1 MAYKPTFSDRF
12 WKTVSAPFK
21 EMKDLEIDFHY
32 AATTNMLWR
41 AEYLLTEKGVNIAS
55 GNNFAVRWASNGGH
69 DEMLRLLFRH
79 GGVDVNAKEGDAL
92 IRAVTKNHPK
102 SVAVLIEHGARIAEQ
117 DFKALHLAHEK
128 NNIEIL
134 AELVTSGQDLR
145 AVVATLREEALQNND
160 GSGAHE
166 ARLNLYGDYLK
177 SSAPSDTPKPP
188 KGNSPP
194 RL

>member
-12 WKTVSAPFK
+12 WKSVIAPWR

-41 AEYLLTEKGVNIAS
+41 AEYLLTEKGVDIAS
-55 GNNFAVRWASNGGH
+55 GNNFAVRWAANGGH

-102 SVAVLIEHGARIAEQ
+102 AVAVLLEHGADIALQDFEALRIAH
-117 DFKALHLAHEK
+117 DK
-128 NNIEIL
+128 NNIAIL
-134 AELVTSGQDLR
+134 AELVTSGQDVR
-145 AVVATLREEALQNND
+145 SVVATLKAEAEENND
-160 GSGAHE
+160 GSAAHE
-166 ARLNLYGDYLK
+166 ARLKLYGDYLK
-177 SSAPSDTPKPP
+177 SAPPKPP
-188 KGNSPP
+188 FGAAP
-194 RL
+194 RP

>member
-12 WKTVSAPFK
+12 WKSVILPFR

-41 AEYLLTEKGVNIAS
+41 AEYLLTEKGVDIAS
-55 GNNFAVRWASNGGH
+55 GNNFAVRWAANGGH
-69 DEMLRLLFRH
+69 DDMLRLLFRH

-102 SVAVLIEHGARIAEQ
+102 AVALLLEHGADVSAQEY
-117 DFKALHLAHEK
+117 KALHIAHQK

-134 AELVTSGQDLR
+134 AELVTSGADVRGVVTALR
-145 AVVATLREEALQNND
+145 AEALENND
-160 GSGAHE
+160 GSAAHE
-166 ARLNLYGDYLK
+166 ARLKLYGDYLK
-177 SSAPSDTPKPP
+177 STAPDTPKPP
-188 KGNSPP
+188 KGSTPP
-194 RL
+194 RP